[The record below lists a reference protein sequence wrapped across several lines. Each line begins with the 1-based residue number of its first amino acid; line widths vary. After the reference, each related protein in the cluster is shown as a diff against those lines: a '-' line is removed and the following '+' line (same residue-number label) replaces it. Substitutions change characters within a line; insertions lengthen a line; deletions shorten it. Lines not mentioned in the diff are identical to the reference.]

1 VAGVAE
7 AVRSGWLTV
16 GPRTVEFEKR
26 LREYLGVRHVIAVS
40 SCSEAMFLALTALG
54 IGPGDE
60 VITSSLT
67 FASTVH
73 AIIHTGARP
82 VIADIEA
89 ETFGLDP
96 ARVEELITP
105 ATRAV
110 MPVHFGGQACRI
122 REVVALARRHG
133 LAVVEDAAHSFGAS
147 VDGERV
153 AGIGDA
159 TAFSFYAT
167 KNLTTGEGGA
177 VSTNDDEVAER
188 LRLLSYHGMSRDSWA
203 RYADRGSWYYEVKIP
218 GYKCNMNDVQAALGI
233 SQLDKIGA
241 MLERRVRIAERY
253 CDRLQ
258 GSPWVELPPV
268 RPGNTHTWHLFAVR
282 LHLESMTIGRDQ
294 FVRALTE
301 ENIGTSVHFIP
312 IYRHAFF
319 ADYLPPSASFPACD
333 DYFSRC
339 ISLPV
344 YPGMSDDDVDDAAD
358 ALVKV
363 ATYYRAD

>member
-1 VAGVAE
+1 
-7 AVRSGWLTV
+7 
-16 GPRTVEFEKR
+16 
-26 LREYLGVRHVIAVS
+26 
-40 SCSEAMFLALTALG
+40 
-54 IGPGDE
+54 
-60 VITSSLT
+60 
-67 FASTVH
+67 
-73 AIIHTGARP
+73 
-82 VIADIEA
+82 
-89 ETFGLDP
+89 
-96 ARVEELITP
+96 
-105 ATRAV
+105 
-110 MPVHFGGQACRI
+110 
-122 REVVALARRHG
+122 
-133 LAVVEDAAHSFGAS
+133 
-147 VDGERV
+147 
-153 AGIGDA
+153 
-159 TAFSFYAT
+159 
-167 KNLTTGEGGA
+167 
-177 VSTNDDEVAER
+177 
-188 LRLLSYHGMSRDSWA
+188 MSRDSWA

-258 GSPWVELPPV
+258 GSPWVKLPPV